1 MTHIKIDDDCIH
13 IITQNRMTEKLRQDH
28 TTTRIKLESIYGY
41 TYDDVDMCILFF
53 LKYMTTPHKLQ
64 YFNTVDY
71 AEAKNFIINEL
82 KL

>member
-1 MTHIKIDDDCIH
+1 MTHIKIDDNCIH
-13 IITQNRMTEKLRQDH
+13 IITQNRMTEKLGKYH
-28 TTTRIKLESIYGY
+28 ITTRIKLDSIYGY
-41 TYDDVDMCILFF
+41 MYDDVVMCILFF
-53 LKYMTTPHKLQ
+53 LKYMTTPHTLQ